1 MLGKIKNRVKDIEKE
16 VIRKSKQMASLHS
29 ENIKLEEIHA
39 MLKLQLQD
47 KKLIKFNIFLYG
59 LMVGIFIGSL
69 IYIAIK

>member
-29 ENIKLEEIHA
+29 ENIKLEEINA

-59 LMVGIFIGSL
+59 MMVGLFIESL